1 MQRVRIEWDAEKD
14 RLNLRKHGVSF
25 DVAARVFDDPGYL
38 LVEDRVDETGEMR
51 WHAVGFVD
59 TVLLLVV
66 HVYRTTLYGEEILR
80 IISARKVGKREG
92 RRYFQ

>member
-1 MQRVRIEWDAEKD
+1 
-14 RLNLRKHGVSF
+14 
-25 DVAARVFDDPGYL
+25 VFDDPGYL
-38 LVEDRVDETGEMR
+38 LLEDRVDDTGETR

-66 HVYRTTLYGEEILR
+66 HVYRTTLHGDEILR
-80 IISARKVGKREG
+80 IISARKAGKREG